1 MDLKSN
7 VFDQTKSRIDKA
19 DIQNEL
25 DCIQTIVL
33 NISEYCSLKCSIC
46 PRSVGY
52 PNIKT
57 FMNPLT
63 ILNIKKR
70 LQDIDYKGTISISGM
85 GEPCEHPKLMELLRI
100 LTTNS
105 HYEPKYKIKL
115 LTNGMPNVNY
125 RKIEKMGIKILVSVH
140 DNNSIGYLQE
150 KFKNTSAI
158 LRDHDPQSL
167 FTELKIT
174 NRAGYMDSGEIQTGC
189 CNYPFYKMMIDIDG
203 SYLLCPEDWNRVT
216 KKSENNVHTKSIKE
230 YFIDYLKDIKKEL
243 ITNGRSNLTP
253 CSKCSMNGSL
263 MGGKMVEYFK
273 SKYC

>member
-7 VFDQTKSRIDKA
+7 VFEQTKSRIDKA
-19 DIQNEL
+19 DIKNEL

-33 NISEYCSLKCSIC
+33 NISEYCSLKCSMC

-57 FMNPLT
+57 FMNPLY

-70 LQDIDYKGTISISGM
+70 LQEIDYKGTISISGM

-115 LTNGMPNVNY
+115 LSNGMPNVNY

-140 DNNSIGYLQE
+140 DNNSI
-150 KFKNTSAI
+150 
-158 LRDHDPQSL
+158 
-167 FTELKIT
+167 
-174 NRAGYMDSGEIQTGC
+174 
-189 CNYPFYKMMIDIDG
+189 
-203 SYLLCPEDWNRVT
+203 
-216 KKSENNVHTKSIKE
+216 
-230 YFIDYLKDIKKEL
+230 
-243 ITNGRSNLTP
+243 
-253 CSKCSMNGSL
+253 
-263 MGGKMVEYFK
+263 
-273 SKYC
+273 